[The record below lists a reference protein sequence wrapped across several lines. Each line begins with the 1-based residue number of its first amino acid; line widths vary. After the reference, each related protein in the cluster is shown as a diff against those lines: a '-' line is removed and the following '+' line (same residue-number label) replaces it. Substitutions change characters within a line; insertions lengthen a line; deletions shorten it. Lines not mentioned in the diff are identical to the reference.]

1 MIMLCLIL
9 SYNNFTKNIFCLL
22 VLILYVPD
30 NTFKS
35 CWDRSSRVKQALN
48 SEQNVLLKDK
58 NSDSAVVKLN
68 YATI

>member
-1 MIMLCLIL
+1 MMMHCLIL
-9 SYNNFTKNIFCLL
+9 SYNTFKNVFCLF

-35 CWDRSSRVKQALN
+35 CWDRSSRVEPALK
-48 SEQNVLLKDK
+48 SEQSVLLKDI
-58 NSDSAVVKLN
+58 NIDSAVVKLG